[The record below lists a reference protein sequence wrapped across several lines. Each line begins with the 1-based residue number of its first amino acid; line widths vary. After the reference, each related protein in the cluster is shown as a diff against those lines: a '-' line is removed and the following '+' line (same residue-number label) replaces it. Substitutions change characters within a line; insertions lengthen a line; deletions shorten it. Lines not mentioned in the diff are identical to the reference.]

1 MPERVRGPIKMG
13 GIAMSN
19 LLFDERPLV
28 LQPRLAFLLGGS
40 DEAIILQQV
49 HYWTQ
54 KNMNIRDGYSWV
66 YNSMKDWH
74 KQFYWISESSVKR
87 IFTKLEKKGVLI
99 TGNYNKAKF
108 DKTKWYR
115 IDYAALDEMEQRLGQ
130 IDLTNRPK
138 RPNGEGQVDPTNT
151 IDYTE
156 TTTEKID
163 DDSSRA
169 NLSDL
174 DIQLECHRQIQP
186 IAQYFERNFG
196 QITQTERMKLLDEYR
211 DWYEEGVPK
220 EDIIAVFNK
229 VIEKA
234 AIYRAKAP
242 AEYSVGILK
251 GYLRNK
257 IWTVEAIEGE
267 DKQFEAKKQQRQSGW
282 SNRRNNASN
291 EVEWYE

>member
-1 MPERVRGPIKMG
+1 
-13 GIAMSN
+13 MSN

-156 TTTEKID
+156 TTTDMID
-163 DDSSRA
+163 
-169 NLSDL
+169 
-174 DIQLECHRQIQP
+174 RQIAG
-186 IAQYFERNFG
+186 ISK
-196 QITQTERMKLLDEYR
+196 ITKFKEFWEKNLGMVAPFILEDFAYEYWDWVDKGVDHDE
-211 DWYEEGVPK
+211 
-220 EDIIAVFNK
+220 IIKIF
-229 VIEKA
+229 IKA
-234 AIYRAKAP
+234 LSGAISYGANDKRT
-242 AEYSVGILK
+242 YTLRILHNW
-251 GYLRNK
+251 LNNN
-257 IWTVEAIEGE
+257 ILSINAIEGE
-267 DKQFEAKKQQRQSGW
+267 EKQYKAKKQQRAN
-282 SNRRNNASN
+282 SNSYTSKTN
-291 EVEWYE
+291 EAW

>member
-1 MPERVRGPIKMG
+1 
-13 GIAMSN
+13 MSN

-87 IFTKLEKKGVLI
+87 IFAKLEKKGVLI

-138 RPNGEGQVDPTNT
+138 RPNGKGQVDPTYT

-156 TTTEKID
+156 TTTDIGGVGGSALD
-163 DDSSRA
+163 
-169 NLSDL
+169 DL
-174 DIQLECHRQIQP
+174 DVEMECHRRIQP
-186 IAQYFERNFG
+186 VCTLYEQNVGKLTGIER
-196 QITQTERMKLLDEYR
+196 QDLLYEYV
-211 DWYEEGVPK
+211 DWYKKGVAHEEIVAIFSKAVK
-220 EDIIAVFNK
+220 EAVVNH
-229 VIEKA
+229 A
-234 AIYRAKAP
+234 DAP
-242 AEYSVGILK
+242 AKYMLKILK
-251 GYLRNK
+251 RWLENNILSVDAVDGENK
-257 IWTVEAIEGE
+257 R
-267 DKQFEAKKQQRQSGW
+267 FEANKQQR
-282 SNRRNNASN
+282 NRGYNNNSYTNKSN
-291 EVEWYE
+291 EAW